1 MLKRTITTVALLGA
15 GVGWWVTAPNSL
27 SHAAETALMTA
38 EPDTD
43 LGEQVF
49 WAAGCASCHV
59 APATEE
65 SDLPVLSGGQAFA
78 SDFGTFYAPNI
89 SPSPEGIGGWTLLE
103 FANAVQSGVS
113 PEGAHYYPA
122 FPYTAYAKAKPEDIA
137 ALYAFMQTL
146 RADATASRSHEVGF
160 PFNIRRSLGGW
171 KFLFGTPDGPDMAD
185 SSPSIERGTYLVEAL
200 SHCTECHTER
210 NLLGGLDTSRWL
222 AGAANPNGKGR
233 IPNITPGSLDWSEID
248 LMAYFTTGLTPDY
261 DSAGGHMASVVRNL
275 ARLPETDRQAIV
287 DYLKALPPVA
297 DSTP

>member
-1 MLKRTITTVALLGA
+1 MLKRAITAVALGGA
-15 GVGWWVTAPNSL
+15 GVAWWVTAPTYL

-38 EPDTD
+38 EPDTV

-65 SDLPVLSGGQAFA
+65 SDAPILSGGQAFT

-89 SPSPEGIGGWTLLE
+89 SPSSEGIGGWTLLE

-113 PEGAHYYPA
+113 PDGAHYYPA

-146 RADATASRSHEVGF
+146 PADATASRPHEVGF

-171 KFLFGTPDGPDMAD
+171 KFLFGTPDAPDLTA
-185 SSPSIERGTYLVEAL
+185 SSPSIERGTYLAEAL

-210 NLLGGLDTSRWL
+210 NALGGLDTSRWL
-222 AGAANPNGKGR
+222 GGAANPNGKGR
-233 IPNITPGSLDWSEID
+233 IPNITPASLEWSEID

-261 DSAGGHMASVVRNL
+261 DSAGGHMASVVQNL
-275 ARLPETDRQAIV
+275 ARLPETDRQAVV